1 MACAPNRAP
10 NVRQTHCITL
20 FHVAHFVVL
29 CAISRQE
36 IAGCLAF
43 GWLLQLFQGGYRGF
57 ESRWGHHS
65 IRAGQGVFFV
75 LACFRFGAC
84 APSPCAKCAPNQ
96 PKTAP
101 AIHREATER
110 TPARTVRGPAAGL
123 SVSPFGPS
131 VTVLLTPLLP
141 VCLPVCL
148 PLGYPSGVHP
158 SATPRLPLGVRLC
171 PSARLPLA
179 PSARTAATARLD
191 RPKRKADR
199 PTERP
204 APRRS
209 IFPYALGP
217 AVKLAP
223 QRVGGG
229 IRDIC
234 HQPPRIPRIDVARQ
248 LRNG

>member
-1 MACAPNRAP
+1 M
-10 NVRQTHCITL
+10 
-20 FHVAHFVVL
+20 
-29 CAISRQE
+29 
-36 IAGCLAF
+36 
-43 GWLLQLFQGGYRGF
+43 
-57 ESRWGHHS
+57 
-65 IRAGQGVFFV
+65 FFV

-101 AIHREATER
+101 AIHRGATER
-110 TPARTVRGPAAGL
+110 TPPARCAAPPRAFQFPRSAPRL
-123 SVSPFGPS
+123 PF
-131 VTVLLTPLLP
+131 
-141 VCLPVCL
+141 CLPHY
-148 PLGYPSGVHP
+148 YPFACPFACP
-158 SATPRLPLGVRLC
+158 SATPWLPLGVRLC

-179 PSARTAATARLD
+179 PSARTAATSRLD